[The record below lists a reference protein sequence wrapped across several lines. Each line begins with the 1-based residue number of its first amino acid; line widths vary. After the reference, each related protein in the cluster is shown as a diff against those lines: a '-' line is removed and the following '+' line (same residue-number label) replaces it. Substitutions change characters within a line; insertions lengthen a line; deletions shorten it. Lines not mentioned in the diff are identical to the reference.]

1 MRNEFCGTLSIAD
14 VDREVTLCGWV
25 NHQRNL
31 GKIIFIELRD
41 CEGTIQICVEYVL
54 EELFQKALELR
65 NEFCIQVIGIVRP
78 RNKEHINDE
87 KSTGKIEVFAKKIE
101 IINRSDPLPIDIN
114 LINNEEARLKYRYLD
129 LRRSEMLQ
137 RLKTRANI
145 TSFIRYFLEKNRFIE
160 IETPILTRSTPEG
173 ARDYLVPSRLHK
185 GKFYAL
191 PQSPQLFKQILMVSG
206 FDRYYQIVKCFRD
219 EDLRTDRQPEFTQ
232 IDVEMSFISSIKI
245 RNLMEVMIRSLWKKI
260 KGVDLGNFSVMTF
273 NEVIQRYG
281 SDKPDLRNPLEIIDI
296 TDQATHIF
304 SQSLNIDSERFAV
317 LRIPFSFKMSLNKIN
332 KYKKI
337 FKKQYKVNQLE
348 WFLINDFENK
358 QEIDKKLIK
367 NLPLHIIKYAI
378 KKTRANISD
387 ILFFCAGDKLIV
399 SKILGAIRFEIGKK
413 INFNNE
419 TSWAPLWVINFPM
432 FNINEHGKISSMHHP
447 FTAPIINSHL
457 IKKNLFSD
465 IKNIIADSY
474 DLIIN
479 GYEIGSGSVRIHNN
493 FLQKKIFEI
502 LGLTVEE
509 QENKFGFLLEALKYG
524 APPHAGIA
532 FGLDRLVMLLTNT
545 DNIRDVIA
553 FPKTTNG
560 TCLMTQ
566 APNVVDIKNKIT
578 N

>member
-14 VDREVTLCGWV
+14 IDREVTLCGWV

-129 LRRSEMLQ
+129 LRRSEMVQ

-145 TSFIRYFLEKNRFIE
+145 TSFVRYFLEKNRFIE

-260 KGVDLGNFSVMTF
+260 KGIDLGNFSVMTF

-304 SQSLNIDSERFAV
+304 SQTLNIDSERFAV

-348 WFLINDFENK
+348 WILINDFENK
-358 QEIDKKLIK
+358 QEIDEKLIK
-367 NLPLHIIKYAI
+367 NFPLHIIKYAI

-399 SKILGAIRFEIGKK
+399 SKILGAIRLEIGKN
-413 INFNNE
+413 INLNNE